1 MLSQVAK
8 WWTAA
13 VSVKYV
19 YESLADVG
27 YGNTGCEEFR
37 RGAQKYKVNSF
48 KGNFDIF
55 LNGTATRCMDMH
67 IL

>member
-19 YESLADVG
+19 LYESLADVG

-37 RGAQKYKVNSF
+37 RGVQKCKVNSF
-48 KGNFDIF
+48 KGYFFKWNGSM
-55 LNGTATRCMDMH
+55 LNGHAYFVK
-67 IL
+67 

>member
-1 MLSQVAK
+1 MVLSQVAK

-27 YGNTGCEEFR
+27 YSNTGCDEFR
-37 RGAQKYKVNSF
+37 RGIQKCKVNTC
-48 KGNFDIF
+48 IF
-55 LNGTATRCMDMH
+55 H
-67 IL
+67 K